1 MEGDNFI
8 TSYINAIKSYINA
21 VDYDNIKNVPIGNG
35 ETYEERIKTF
45 ETINNTKIII
55 FKLQN
60 LQSHSSSNDLNRIL
74 YVSNFVNDMSYII
87 LVFYAGETR
96 YRLIEYNNQTV
107 FNSAEI
113 LTVIKQIATKEV
125 SDILMNDYSFS

>member
-1 MEGDNFI
+1 
-8 TSYINAIKSYINA
+8 
-21 VDYDNIKNVPIGNG
+21 
-35 ETYEERIKTF
+35 
-45 ETINNTKIII
+45 
-55 FKLQN
+55 
-60 LQSHSSSNDLNRIL
+60 
-74 YVSNFVNDMSYII
+74 MSYII